1 MKIHF
6 ELKVSKE
13 FYESEVYQ
21 KALGEVLR
29 DALLDLIKNADSDK
43 IFQVFQ
49 TTKERTANKNIFL
62 IRAYTSFEKP
72 DFINL
77 YPHENENET

>member
-21 KALGEVLR
+21 KALGEILR
-29 DALLDLIKNADSDK
+29 DALLDLIKNAD
-43 IFQVFQ
+43 
-49 TTKERTANKNIFL
+49 
-62 IRAYTSFEKP
+62 
-72 DFINL
+72 
-77 YPHENENET
+77 